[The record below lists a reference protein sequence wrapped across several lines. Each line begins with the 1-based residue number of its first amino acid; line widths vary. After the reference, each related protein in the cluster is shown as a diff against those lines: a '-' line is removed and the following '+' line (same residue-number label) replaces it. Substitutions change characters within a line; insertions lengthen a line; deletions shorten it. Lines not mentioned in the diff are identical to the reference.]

1 MGCTGSKPDV
11 KSQNPLEFTPKEI
24 NDTRPDAV
32 RREITELYKSY
43 SAKRDRIK
51 PLLAEKY
58 GIQAMIDGERIGSIS
73 RVEEKE
79 KLFNE
84 RQPLLDATWEH
95 DADDLN
101 KAFQKFST
109 DKSVLVTILCARA
122 YWQINEIAKVYE
134 RKYNAPLLEKVVN
147 ELTTMLG
154 SLLTGAGTGLSKLLT
169 YRIMPQPERDAAM
182 LKDCLDGMS
191 VDDAGLMEILCTRSN
206 VDLRQAIFA
215 FNQVYK
221 RDLIELI
228 RSKCTQKNYRDF
240 VMKILDCNRDEDN
253 IPFDPVTAKAYAD
266 ELYKAGAARSF
277 GFEPEPFIR
286 ILVNIN
292 HTQFES
298 INNQYPNRQ
307 LLKDI
312 QAKLGGDFQLAVMTR
327 CTEKYEYFANR
338 IETALRGYIS
348 SDTDTLCRILGCLSR
363 PDCVRV
369 KLAYNRSGF
378 KRTLDEA
385 VRAALKSQSTYQNA
399 CLMLISEDT
408 SVTPTGSDK
417 EISEEENELAREAE
431 KLANNEFA
439 SYNAEA
445 TQKRGEDIMAEK
457 RRSWDSGNRDPQL
470 EEEDRLLSFAWD
482 GKGRFLDLAKLN
494 TTFRELETADNQL
507 AMMVDTLPDQM
518 DAQKMIYK
526 TLLKHRYETEGYV
539 RTYQRHIQAL
549 KDFSARRDKVM
560 KDTSQTIKRK

>member
-1 MGCTGSKPDV
+1 MGCSSSKPEV
-11 KSQNPLEFTPKEI
+11 KNQNPLEFTPKEI
-24 NDTRPDAV
+24 NDTRPDAI

-43 SAKRDRIK
+43 SAKRDHIR
-51 PLLAEKY
+51 PLLAERY
-58 GIQAMIDGERIGSIS
+58 GIQAMIDLERNSS
-73 RVEEKE
+73 LPRVEEKE

-84 RQPLLDATWEH
+84 RQPLLNSTWEQ

-122 YWQINEIAKVYE
+122 YWQINEIAKIYE
-134 RKYNAPLLEKVVN
+134 QKYNMPLLEKVVN
-147 ELTTMLG
+147 DLTTMIG

-191 VDDAGLMEILCTRSN
+191 VDDAGLMEILCTRTN

-215 FNQVYK
+215 FSQVYK

-228 RSKCTQKNYRDF
+228 RSKCTQKNYREF

-253 IPFDPVTAKAYAD
+253 VPFDPVTAKAYAD

-286 ILVNIN
+286 ILSNIN
-292 HTQFES
+292 HVQFDS

-312 QAKLGGDFQLAVMTR
+312 QAKLGGDFQLAVVTR
-327 CTEKYEYFANR
+327 CTEKYDYFANR

-369 KLAYNRSGF
+369 KLAYNRLGF

-385 VRAALKSQSTYQNA
+385 IRSALKSQPTYQNA
-399 CLMLISEDT
+399 CLMLISEDMT
-408 SVTPTGSDK
+408 ITPTGSDK
-417 EISEEENELAREAE
+417 EITEEENELGREAD
-431 KLANNEFA
+431 KLATNEFS
-439 SYNAEA
+439 SYNAESV
-445 TQKRGEDIMAEK
+445 QRRGEEIMAEK
-457 RRSWDSGNRDPQL
+457 RRTWDSGGKDPQL
-470 EEEDRLLSFAWD
+470 EEEDRMLSFVWD
-482 GKGRFLDLAKLN
+482 GKGRFLDLPKLN
-494 TTFRELETADNQL
+494 STFRELETADNHL
-507 AMMVDTLPDQM
+507 ALMVDTLPDQI
-518 DAQKMIYK
+518 DALKTIYK
-526 TLLKHRYETEGYV
+526 TLLRYRYETEGSI
-539 RTYQRHIQAL
+539 RIYQRHIVAL
-549 KDFSARRDKVM
+549 KEFASKRDRLIREA
-560 KDTSQTIKRK
+560 SQTLKKK

>member
-1 MGCTGSKPDV
+1 
-11 KSQNPLEFTPKEI
+11 
-24 NDTRPDAV
+24 
-32 RREITELYKSY
+32 
-43 SAKRDRIK
+43 
-51 PLLAEKY
+51 
-58 GIQAMIDGERIGSIS
+58 MIDGERIGSIS

-182 LKDCLDGMS
+182 LKDCLDVMS

-507 AMMVDTLPDQM
+507 AMMIDTLPDQM

>member
-1 MGCTGSKPDV
+1 MGCTSSKPEV
-11 KSQNPLEFTPKEI
+11 KNQNPLEFVPKEI
-24 NDTRPDAV
+24 KDSRPDAV

-43 SAKRDRIK
+43 SAKREYVK
-51 PLLAEKY
+51 PLLAERY
-58 GIQAMIDGERIGSIS
+58 GIQAMIDVERNASLP

-79 KLFNE
+79 RLYAE

-101 KAFQKFST
+101 RAFQKFST
-109 DKSVLVTILCARA
+109 DKTILVTILCARA

-134 RKYNAPLLEKVVN
+134 RKYNTPLLEKVIN
-147 ELTTMLG
+147 DLTTMLG
-154 SLLTGAGTGLSKLLT
+154 SLLTGTGTGLSKLLT

-191 VDDAGLMEILCTRSN
+191 VDDAGLMEILCTRTN

-215 FNQVYK
+215 FSQVYK
-221 RDLIELI
+221 RDLIETI
-228 RSKCTQKNYRDF
+228 RSKCTQKNYREF
-240 VMKILDCNRDEDN
+240 VMKLLECNRDEDN
-253 IPFDPVTAKAYAD
+253 IPFDPATAKAYAD

-292 HTQFES
+292 HVQFES

-312 QAKLGGDFQLAVMTR
+312 QAKLGGDFQLGVVTR
-327 CTEKYEYFANR
+327 CTEKYDYFANR

-385 VRAALKSQSTYQNA
+385 IRTALKGQPTYQNA
-399 CLMLISEDT
+399 CLMLISEDM
-408 SVTPTGSDK
+408 SITPTGSDK
-417 EISEEENELAREAE
+417 EITEEENELAREAE
-431 KLANNEFA
+431 KLANNEFS
-439 SYNAEA
+439 SYNAE
-445 TQKRGEDIMAEK
+445 TVQKRGEDIMNEK
-457 RRSWDSGNRDPQL
+457 RRSWDAGAKDPQL
-470 EEEDRLLSFAWD
+470 EDEDRLLSFQWD
-482 GKGRFLDLAKLN
+482 GKGRFLDLPKLN
-494 TTFRELETADNQL
+494 STFRELETQDNQL
-507 AMMVDTLPDQM
+507 SLMVDTLPDQIE
-518 DAQKMIYK
+518 AQKTIFK
-526 TLLKHRYETEGYV
+526 TLLKYRYETEGSI
-539 RTYQRHIQAL
+539 RIYQRHIQAL
-549 KDFSARRDKVM
+549 KDFSNKRDQLLRESSKNL
-560 KDTSQTIKRK
+560 KKK